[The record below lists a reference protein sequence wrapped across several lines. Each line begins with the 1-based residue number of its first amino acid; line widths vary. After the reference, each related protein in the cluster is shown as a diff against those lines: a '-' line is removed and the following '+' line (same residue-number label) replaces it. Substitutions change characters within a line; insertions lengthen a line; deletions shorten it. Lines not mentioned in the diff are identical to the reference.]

1 MYPLSLYTWAME
13 HEVEP
18 KRVAENRRLL
28 RIVRETRHASPFRR
42 LFRRGSR

>member
-1 MYPLSLYTWAME
+1 MHQLSLYTWAME
-13 HEVEP
+13 REVEP

-28 RIVRETRHASPFRR
+28 RIVRETRHSRRFSR